1 MTGIL
6 GGEWTIREFTPMG
19 DIPSLGRL
27 TVYMGEAEN
36 LSKES
41 LQQFINAVENDEIT
55 LRIDRT
61 FKLEEI
67 VQAHEYMEG
76 NQATGKLVVLT

>member
-1 MTGIL
+1 MT
-6 GGEWTIREFTPMG
+6 EFTPMG

-36 LSKES
+36 LTKDV
-41 LQQFINAVENDEIT
+41 LQDFINAVEKKAIT

-61 FKLEEI
+61 FKLKEI
-67 VQAHEYMEG
+67 VQAHEYMES
-76 NQATGKLVVLT
+76 NQATGKLVALT

>member
-1 MTGIL
+1 MT
-6 GGEWTIREFTPMG
+6 EFTPMG

-36 LSKES
+36 LTKEA
-41 LQQFINAVENDEIT
+41 LQDFINAVEKEAIT

-61 FKLEEI
+61 FKLKEI
-67 VQAHEYMEG
+67 VQAHEYMES

>member
-1 MTGIL
+1 MK
-6 GGEWTIREFTPMG
+6 EFTPFG

-27 TVYMGEAEN
+27 TVYAGEAEN
-36 LSKES
+36 LTRES
-41 LQQFINAVENDEIT
+41 LQDFVNAVENKEIT